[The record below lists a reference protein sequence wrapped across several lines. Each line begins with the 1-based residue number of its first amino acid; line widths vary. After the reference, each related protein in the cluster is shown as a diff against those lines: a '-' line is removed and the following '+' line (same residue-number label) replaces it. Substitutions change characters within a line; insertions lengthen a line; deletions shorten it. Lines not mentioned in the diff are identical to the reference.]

1 MSSKAS
7 AACGHHT
14 AWSRLRGHGGR
25 SRRLR
30 LCGRHSSLPHRT
42 HDHLPGTP
50 AGTLAAATG
59 QLLACDD
66 AIVFEDAVV
75 VTPGNATL
83 VHDLSLRVPA
93 GTNLLV
99 TGPNG
104 AGKSS
109 LFRWAG
115 ADGGPQLVLASSM

>member
-1 MSSKAS
+1 MLPTPPIHPLADAAGELAS
-7 AACGHHT
+7 A
-14 AWSRLRGHGGR
+14 
-25 SRRLR
+25 
-30 LCGRHSSLPHRT
+30 
-42 HDHLPGTP
+42 
-50 AGTLAAATG
+50 TG
-59 QLLACDD
+59 KLLACDD

-83 VHDLSLRVPA
+83 VHDLSLRVPL

-109 LFRWAG
+109 LFRWAWADCGLQFVLRRQG
-115 ADGGPQLVLASSM
+115 ACVHVVTALAWLSVH